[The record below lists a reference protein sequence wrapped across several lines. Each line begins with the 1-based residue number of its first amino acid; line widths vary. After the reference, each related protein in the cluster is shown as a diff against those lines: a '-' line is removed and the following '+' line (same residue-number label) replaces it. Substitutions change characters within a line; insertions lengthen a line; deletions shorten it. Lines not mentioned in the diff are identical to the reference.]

1 MEEISRYNDKNVR
14 IEKVNLV
21 RATMNEAQ
29 EIKYNI
35 LEDALVFKKIIVD
48 LSDCEYID
56 STFFGALV
64 YSYKQIKEKG
74 GNIKLVISNSFMRRT
89 FILGDIEKVFEVYDS
104 LREAMNA
111 YKEEEIDLEIKN

>member
-111 YKEEEIDLEIKN
+111 YKEEEIDLEIKS